1 MINQKTYYMINR
13 RYRIKYQQNYYKINK
28 ERIKKYNHE
37 YYLKNKQ
44 ILMEKHRQYAK
55 IYNQKNKRKKR
66 IEYLNKKFE
75 KKKGI
80 RKKEK
85 NNTIKINKK
94 IICSFD

>member
-1 MINQKTYYMINR
+1 MNNQKTYYIINR

-37 YYLKNKQ
+37 YYLKNKE

-66 IEYLNKKFE
+66 IEYLKKKFE
-75 KKKGI
+75 TKKSGI
-80 RKKEK
+80 GKKLEYNK
-85 NNTIKINKK
+85 PKKKK